1 MPKALFWNKWR
12 NKISGALQL
21 LTNVHPKMAIKIVCM
36 FKQKVHEANYV
47 YNTVEQSLV
56 HTTSA
61 RVHGLWTVTAHEHG
75 CQK

>member
-1 MPKALFWNKWR
+1 
-12 NKISGALQL
+12 
-21 LTNVHPKMAIKIVCM
+21 MAIKIVCM
-36 FKQKVHEANYV
+36 FKQKVNEANYV
-47 YNTVEQSLV
+47 YNKVQQSLV